1 MGEGSEDGKET
12 DLSATIDVSKDKC
25 FSDVEN
31 GLDGK

>member
-1 MGEGSEDGKET
+1 MEEGSEDGKET
-12 DLSATIDVSKDKC
+12 SPSSARDVIRDKC